1 MTVDYPRRAR
11 QGWTRFIPS
20 WRLVLGSALAV
31 GLVAVVSALIVF
43 AVTWSRLDIPAESEI
58 AAAQTSIVYWN
69 DAETEMARLGDTNRI
84 SVPLADVP
92 LDVQHAVLA
101 AEDRSFYEHGGFA
114 VKGFLR
120 AVWANLTTGESQGGS
135 TITQQYTK
143 NAFLSS
149 EKTYSR
155 KLDELVLSM
164 KLENELDKDQILE
177 RYLNTIY
184 FGRGAYGIQTAAET
198 YFGTQAK
205 DLTREQAAVLA
216 AIINAPGLY
225 SPDTHRDRLQ
235 ARYGYVLDGMVEQGW
250 LTPQQRDEALGSFP
264 EVLKRRTS
272 QTFAGP
278 NGYLLAAVKAE
289 VLAKGF
295 TEDQVDA
302 GGLRIVSTFDKK
314 AQKAA
319 VAAVKEAGPTA
330 GAKRLRI
337 GLASVVP
344 GSGEVVAMY
353 GGADYLKNPLNNAT
367 QAIAQA
373 GSTFKPFALAA
384 AAQAGIALD
393 SQWPGNSPHTVNS
406 YTFQNYANTSY
417 GPSVSLLRGTENSI
431 NSVYVELENR
441 VGVTAVRDMALRAG
455 IPQTTTGWDTTD
467 NLTFVLGTASPHTLD
482 VANAY
487 ATFAARGVRA
497 TPTML
502 RTVGTADGRTLY
514 TTTTTPEQT
523 IDAEHR
529 RPGQPRPAERR
540 DQRHRPP
547 RASPRA
553 TRRRQDRV
561 HRRLPLRM
569 VRRIHPATGHRGH
582 LQQGQ
587 QGRQPGLA
595 VRDRRDAPV
604 LRKRLPRPSV
614 DRLHD
619 RRTRRHPRAAVH
631 HPDHLPHRHRT
642 ATPTAADPDPPR
654 SPRSPHPRHRARTR
668 ERAPCSTAG
677 RKPNTRTQEARQ
689 TRRHA
694 EREGAGTVGH
704 ASRPT
709 PPAASELGYKLG
721 HSPGPISGIAHPIGI
736 PARARGVDSLSRPR
750 PVGRRSHGV

>member
-1 MTVDYPRRAR
+1 MKVDYPRRAR

-20 WRLVLGSALAV
+20 WRMVLGSALTV

-43 AVTWSRLDIPAESEI
+43 AVTWSRLDIPQESEI
-58 AAAQTSIVYWN
+58 ATAQTSIVYWN

-101 AEDRSFYEHGGFA
+101 AEDRTFYEHGGFA

-120 AVWANLTTGESQGGS
+120 AVWANLTTGGSQGGS

-149 EKTYSR
+149 EKTYAR
-155 KLDELVLSM
+155 KLDELVLSL
-164 KLENELDKDQILE
+164 KLENQLTKDQILE

-225 SPDTHRDRLQ
+225 SPDAHHDRLE
-235 ARYGYVLDGMVEQGW
+235 ARYGYVLAGMVEQGW
-250 LTPQQRDEALGSFP
+250 LAPQQRDEALVSFP
-264 EVLKRRTS
+264 EVLKRRTG

-278 NGYLLAAVKAE
+278 NGYLLAAVKQE
-289 VLAKGF
+289 VLARGF

-319 VAAVKEAGPTA
+319 VAAVKEAGPTT

-384 AAQAGIALD
+384 AVQAGIALD
-393 SQWPGNSPHTVNS
+393 SQWPGNSPHTVNG

-417 GPSVSLLRGTENSI
+417 GPSVSLQRGTENSI
-431 NSVYVELENR
+431 NSVYVEVENR
-441 VGVTAVRDMALRAG
+441 VGVSAVRDMAVRAG
-455 IPQTTTGWDTTD
+455 IPETATGWDTTD
-467 NLTFVLGTASPHTLD
+467 DLTFVLGTTSPHTLD

-502 RTVGTADGRTLY
+502 RRVGTADGRTLY
-514 TTTTTPEQT
+514 TPTTAGEQT
-523 IDAEHR
+523 IDENTADLVNQALQSVVAN
-529 RPGQPRPAERR
+529 GTGRPA
-540 DQRHRPP
+540 QALGRPVAGKTGSTDEYLSAWFAGYTP
-547 RASPRA
+547 QLA
-553 TRRRQDRV
+553 TAVTFSKDDKAGNPVSLSGTGGMPQFYGSGYPARV
-561 HRRLPLRM
+561 WTAYMIGALDGTP
-569 VRRIHPATGHRGH
+569 VQQFTTPTTFPTG
-582 LQQGQ
+582 
-587 QGRQPGLA
+587 PGLLP
-595 VRDRRDAPV
+595 APQ
-604 LRKRLPRPSV
+604 PTPIQP
-614 DRLHD
+614 D
-619 RRTRRHPRAAVH
+619 PAA
-631 HPDHLPHRHRT
+631 PAPAPAPTEPT
-642 ATPTAADPDPPR
+642 ATAAPAQPPAPNPPR
-654 SPRSPHPRHRARTR
+654 SDK
-668 ERAPCSTAG
+668 
-677 RKPNTRTQEARQ
+677 KP
-689 TRRHA
+689 
-694 EREGAGTVGH
+694 G
-704 ASRPT
+704 
-709 PPAASELGYKLG
+709 K
-721 HSPGPISGIAHPIGI
+721 
-736 PARARGVDSLSRPR
+736 
-750 PVGRRSHGV
+750 PVGTPNGKGHGR